1 MIRRT
6 ARGGLTAVPRKTA
19 KDSGYHPFYWD
30 SVPHENFPMKV
41 RKFRPEGIALYLG
54 LHGLPC
60 EEAARLRREVIA
72 SIRRGNSAD
81 EIEERL
87 GLSGREIR
95 CIARENNLC
104 RHLYEN
110 DCRRRDVLRD
120 D

>member
-19 KDSGYHPFYWD
+19 KDSGYRPFYWD
-30 SVPHENFPMKV
+30 SVPHESFPTKV
-41 RKFRPEGIALYLG
+41 RQFRPEGIALYFG

>member
-6 ARGGLTAVPRKTA
+6 ARSGLTAVPRKTA
-19 KDSGYHPFYWD
+19 KDSGYRPFYWD
-30 SVPHENFPMKV
+30 SVPHESFPTKV
-41 RKFRPEGIALYLG
+41 RQFRPEGIALYLG

-110 DCRRRDVLRD
+110 DCRQRDVLRD

>member
-1 MIRRT
+1 MIHRT
-6 ARGGLTAVPRKTA
+6 ARGGLTAVPRKNA

-30 SVPHENFPMKV
+30 SVPHESFPTRV

-54 LHGLPC
+54 LNGLTH

-81 EIEERL
+81 EIEARL
-87 GLSGREIR
+87 GLSETEIR

-110 DCRRRDVLRD
+110 DCRKMDALRED
-120 D
+120 